1 MNKTMAVPL
10 AALSMLLAATGAQC
24 AATQGPDAYRA
35 EVDRSILPL
44 IKAHN
49 IPGMA
54 VALTVDGRQYFYNY
68 GLASIT
74 PQREVTAD
82 TLFELG
88 SVSKTLNVTLAAYA
102 DAQKKLSLVEKV
114 SHYLPS
120 LKDTSFG
127 ELSLI
132 NLATHTTGGMPL
144 QAPDQVNTEA
154 KLMDY
159 LRAWHPREKAGQGR
173 SYSNIS
179 IGTLGL
185 IAARTMGDS
194 YANLLQKVIL
204 PELGMNHTWINVPDE
219 EMKNYAWGYKRD
231 ERDNKDEPVRVSA
244 GILSDE
250 AYGVKSTSADM
261 IRFVEANM
269 KQAGEGSDVQKA
281 VIETHRGY
289 FSTALYTQDMLWE
302 QYSWPVALSAVMA
315 GNSNDMTYKV
325 NPVKAITPPK
335 TPQQAVLLNKTGAT
349 GGFGA
354 YVAFIPEK
362 KIGIVMLANRNYPN
376 TERARA
382 AWQIFND
389 IAKQTALSR

>member
-1 MNKTMAVPL
+1 MAVPL
-10 AALSMLLAATGAQC
+10 VALSMLLAATGAQC

-35 EVDRSILPL
+35 EVDREILPL

-88 SVSKTLNVTLAAYA
+88 SVSKTFNVTLAAYA

-159 LRAWHPREKAGQGR
+159 LSAWHPREKAGQGR

-179 IGTLGL
+179 IATLGL
-185 IAARTMGDS
+185 IAARAMGDS

-204 PELGMNHTWINVPDE
+204 PELGMNHTWINVPDK
-219 EMKNYAWGYKRD
+219 EMKNYAWGY
-231 ERDNKDEPVRVSA
+231 NKQDKPVRLNA
-244 GILSDE
+244 GILSDD

-289 FSTALYTQDMLWE
+289 FSTAHYTQDMLWE
-302 QYSWPVALSAVMA
+302 QYPWPVALSTVMA
-315 GNSNDMTYKV
+315 GNSNDMTYNV
-325 NPVKAITPPK
+325 NPVKIITPA
-335 TPQQAVLLNKTGAT
+335 TPPLQAVLLNKTGAT
-349 GGFGA
+349 DGFGA

-389 IAKQTALSR
+389 ITKQTALSR

>member
-1 MNKTMAVPL
+1 MNKTMTFPL
-10 AALSMLLAATGAQC
+10 VALSMLLTATGAQC
-24 AATQGPDAYRA
+24 AAHEVPDIYRA

-68 GLASIT
+68 GLASVT
-74 PQREVTAD
+74 PEKKVTAD

-88 SVSKTLNVTLAAYA
+88 SVSKTFNVTLAAYA
-102 DAQKKLSLVEKV
+102 DVQNKLSLVEKV
-114 SHYLPS
+114 SHYLPA
-120 LKDTSFG
+120 LQDTPFG
-127 ELSLI
+127 NLSLI
-132 NLATHTTGGMPL
+132 NLATHTTGGIPL

-154 KLMDY
+154 QLMDY
-159 LRAWHPREKAGQGR
+159 LRAWHPQEKAGQGR

-185 IAARTMGDS
+185 ITARAMGDS
-194 YANLLQKVIL
+194 YANLLQNIVL
-204 PELGMNHTWINVPDE
+204 PELGMNHTWINVPAE
-219 EMKNYAWGYKRD
+219 EMKNYAWGY
-231 ERDNKDEPVRVSA
+231 NKQDKPVRVNA

-269 KQAGEGSDVQKA
+269 KQAGEGSDVQRA
-281 VIETHRGY
+281 VTETHWGY
-289 FSTALYTQDMLWE
+289 FSTAHYTQDMLWE
-302 QYSWPVALSAVMA
+302 QYPWPVALSTVVA

-325 NPVKAITPPK
+325 NPVEPITPPK
-335 TPQQAVLLNKTGAT
+335 APQQAVLLNKTGAT
-349 GGFGA
+349 DGFGA

-382 AWQIFND
+382 AWQIFNG